1 MLRINELLPKVKH
14 LPRQRLAVVAAEDPI
29 VLDAVV
35 DAVALGLIEPILIG
49 NEEIIKKHIQNKK
62 IQAQI
67 IPTVDTEDAA
77 KIAVRMIK
85 NKEADFLMK
94 GLIETKVLLK
104 AVVNSETGIK
114 SGRLLSHVAL
124 FSFSVLDRVLI
135 ATDCAMNIQ
144 PDEDGLIGIIENAV
158 LLAKTLEYKKP
169 KVAIISA
176 TEKVNPKLASSVM
189 AEKLT
194 QYFQNANDCAV
205 QGPFALDNVVSISSA
220 QHKGLSGEVAGKA
233 DILVFPNL
241 DSGNIFYKTA
251 VFLANADAAG
261 IIVGAQCPI
270 VLTSRSDSGRS
281 KLNSI
286 ILAMVYNYGLQNL
299 SD

>member
-1 MLRINELLPKVKH
+1 
-14 LPRQRLAVVAAEDPI
+14 VVAAEDPI
-29 VLDAVV
+29 VIDAIADAVE
-35 DAVALGLIEPILIG
+35 LGLIEPILIG
-49 NEEIIKKHIQNKK
+49 NEERIRQIIQNKK
-62 IQAQI
+62 LQAQI
-67 IPTVDTEDAA
+67 IPAIDPEEAA

-124 FSFSVLDRVLI
+124 FSMPTIDRVLL

-144 PDEDGLIGIIENAV
+144 PDEDGMIGIIENAV
-158 LLAKTLEYKKP
+158 QLAKTLDYKRP
-169 KVAIISA
+169 KIAVISA
-176 TEKVNPKLASSVM
+176 AEKVNPKLSSSVM

-194 QYFQNANDCAV
+194 QHFQNVKDFFV
-205 QGPFALDNVVSISSA
+205 QGPFALDNVVSLKSA

-233 DILVFPNL
+233 DILIFPNL
-241 DSGNIFYKTA
+241 DAGNIFYKSA
-251 VFLANADAAG
+251 VFLANAEVAG
-261 IIVGAQCPI
+261 VIVGAQCPI

-299 SD
+299 SN